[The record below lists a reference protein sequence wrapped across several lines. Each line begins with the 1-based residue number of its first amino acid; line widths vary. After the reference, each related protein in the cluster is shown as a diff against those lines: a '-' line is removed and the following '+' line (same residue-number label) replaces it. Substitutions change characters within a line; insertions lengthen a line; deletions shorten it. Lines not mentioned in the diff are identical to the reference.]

1 MVELTVLGD
10 VLRSISV
17 LYWLLALGVLALV
30 LWKMK
35 GRRAKSV
42 SALAVVAVFG
52 WLPANQAY
60 EAQQRLNYS
69 REAWA
74 YFKKLCD
81 ERAGEKI
88 YKTFAG
94 VKSVLVIKP
103 LPPATEKDLFDQYW
117 YGDPY
122 SDATPWSKR
131 GISAA
136 TTLTLNS
143 RRPDRIQKGFEFV
156 EVKLE
161 DHGPIQYKRITR
173 STSLDKAAGVEDIAR
188 PLSKFGVSWE
198 DISTPGD
205 RRYWVA
211 GSRLRVIDL
220 TDNSVLAERI
230 GFFIEAGFGSKAGG
244 RRPWL
249 TSRGP
254 RTTCPPLVG
263 GDYSDQW
270 FLTNVFKQDQEH

>member
-10 VLRSISV
+10 VLRAISV

-88 YKTFAG
+88 YKTYTG
-94 VKSVLVIKP
+94 VKSVLVVKP
-103 LPPATEKDLFDQYW
+103 LPPASDKDHFDQFW
-117 YGDPY
+117 YGD
-122 SDATPWSKR
+122 R
-131 GISAA
+131 
-136 TTLTLNS
+136 
-143 RRPDRIQKGFEFV
+143 
-156 EVKLE
+156 
-161 DHGPIQYKRITR
+161 
-173 STSLDKAAGVEDIAR
+173 IAR
-188 PLSKFGVSWE
+188 V
-198 DISTPGD
+198 
-205 RRYWVA
+205 RRV
-211 GSRLRVIDL
+211 
-220 TDNSVLAERI
+220 
-230 GFFIEAGFGSKAGG
+230 
-244 RRPWL
+244 
-249 TSRGP
+249 
-254 RTTCPPLVG
+254 
-263 GDYSDQW
+263 
-270 FLTNVFKQDQEH
+270 

>member
-10 VLRSISV
+10 VLRAISV

-88 YKTFAG
+88 YKTYTG
-94 VKSVLVIKP
+94 VKSVLVVKP
-103 LPPATEKDLFDQYW
+103 LPPASDKDHFDQFW

-122 SDATPWSKR
+122 SGSATSVRARW
-131 GISAA
+131 AA
-136 TTLTLNS
+136 TALTLSS
-143 RRPDRIQKGFEFV
+143 RRPTGVKPGLEFV
-156 EVKLE
+156 EMKVEVDGVTRYQRINRPVSNNQMAKVE
-161 DHGPIQYKRITR
+161 FIETPISR
-173 STSLDKAAGVEDIAR
+173 
-188 PLSKFGVSWE
+188 FGISWE
-198 DISTPGD
+198 DISTPHD

-220 TDNSVLAERI
+220 TDNSIIAERI
-230 GFFIEAGFGSKAGG
+230 GFFIEAGFGSRAGA

-254 RTTCPPLVG
+254 NTTCPPLAG

-270 FLTNVFKQDQEH
+270 FITSALKDGE